1 MSQISIQNHSE
12 FESRVDVEVLLN
24 GFLQMGSK
32 ARVEVEV
39 TRLWGEEEINTAVVH
54 PSTAAE
60 GCEVKILQYH

>member
-1 MSQISIQNHSE
+1 
-12 FESRVDVEVLLN
+12 
-24 GFLQMGSK
+24 MGSN